1 MECHVKDL
9 ILSWTYRCSQLFLI
23 KIQRGWPLPSH
34 QNDKAA
40 EIPARTWKYNMASS
54 ELFWRRWLE
63 GVWAQEW
70 EWHAHTDQWECVPA
84 LSRDSLSLT
93 VHPNCVVPPPSLA
106 YGITEAGIKMSGLV
120 LVIHR
125 HSHPEPL
132 GANCSFM
139 LTPVITCHSCKS
151 GLSDL

>member
-1 MECHVKDL
+1 M
-9 ILSWTYRCSQLFLI
+9 
-23 KIQRGWPLPSH
+23 P
-34 QNDKAA
+34 
-40 EIPARTWKYNMASS
+40 SS

-70 EWHAHTDQWECVPA
+70 EWNAQTDQWECVPA

-93 VHPNCVVPPPSLA
+93 VHPNWVVPPPSLV
-106 YGITEAGIKMSGLV
+106 YGITEAGIKMPRLM

-132 GANCSFM
+132 GANCSFL
-139 LTPVITCHSCKS
+139 LTPVITCHSCKRGLS
-151 GLSDL
+151 GLWPNPGQAFPFLSNSVISTPCPLKLEISLRDSPRDPCPLPLQ